1 MDKNGGSNHIN
12 SKKRIIAIII
22 VIAML
27 AAMILPL
34 VAAVSAQEPAKIHKG
49 IRIGGVDVSGMTR
62 EQAAAALSDTVAQEK
77 QTVIFLTGEEEG
89 QEVAVTAGE
98 LGMQVDLDA
107 TLAQAMSYSNA
118 PNLIARYKAEKDLEH
133 NGADLTPEI
142 TFDRN
147 QVSAVVAQ
155 KCSAFNR
162 KAVNASLRREGSS
175 MEQAV
180 EVRSVLR

>member
-77 QTVIFLTGEEEG
+77 QTVIFLTGEGEG
-89 QEVAVTAGE
+89 QG
-98 LGMQVDLDA
+98 
-107 TLAQAMSYSNA
+107 
-118 PNLIARYKAEKDLEH
+118 
-133 NGADLTPEI
+133 
-142 TFDRN
+142 
-147 QVSAVVAQ
+147 
-155 KCSAFNR
+155 R
-162 KAVNASLRREGSS
+162 KAGNGGSGGGK
-175 MEQAV
+175 
-180 EVRSVLR
+180 VRGGQSGRPHAGDHF